1 MFVLRAYSD
10 EFINLETGDMYDQK
24 CPICGTNRVIKGK
37 NFFSNDIFNCYVVN
51 EQGEECAFDGLTS
64 RFSKNSFYAVCKK
77 CNHKTTIY
85 KPLESE
91 VEIIKNDKLKSYS
104 VADELLKW
112 AKLKEDGHIS
122 EQEFDDAKKKLL
134 KRD

>member
-1 MFVLRAYSD
+1 MLIKTVERQDMRTWSD
-10 EFINLETGDMYDQK
+10 EYKKMILLGTAIYKCPNCGNRSILNSWKLADEKGNFLSVKVVWNIPDNSYMICQK
-24 CPICGTNRVIKGK
+24 CNYKI
-37 NFFSNDIFNCYVVN
+37 
-51 EQGEECAFDGLTS
+51 
-64 RFSKNSFYAVCKK
+64 AVFKSA
-77 CNHKTTIY
+77 
-85 KPLESE
+85 ESE
-91 VEIIKNDKLKSYS
+91 IDIIKNDKLKSYS